1 MKFKP
6 YPSYKD
12 SGIEWLGEVPKGWDI
27 KKLKYLAKIKNGQDQ
42 KQVLIEEGGFP
53 VYGSGG
59 EFGRACQYLYSQK
72 SVLLGRKGTI
82 DKPLFI
88 QEPFWTVDTMY
99 YTKIFSAVFPKFFF
113 YQCLTIEFNYY
124 QFGSTVPSMTQE
136 SLHNNYFSVPNFQ
149 DQATIADFLD
159 RETLRIDG
167 LVEEKNHFIELLKE
181 KRLALISHV
190 VTKGLDPTVKMKD
203 SGVDWLGEMPEHWVV
218 QPIKYVI
225 DKIES
230 GTSVNASAES
240 AKDNEIGVLKT
251 SCVYS
256 GQFNPFENKAV
267 VEQEIDRV
275 SCPLKIGM
283 LIVSRMNT
291 PDLVGAAGLVTSAPT
306 NLYLPDRLW
315 QISFLNANS
324 TYVYYW
330 TQSTMYRAFI
340 KSVCSGT
347 SSSMQNLSQDQFKSF
362 IFPSPENEEQ
372 TKIANFLDNQTTKID
387 ALITETQQSIALLKE
402 HRIALI
408 SAAVTGK
415 IDVREVA

>member
-1 MKFKP
+1 MC
-6 YPSYKD
+6 
-12 SGIEWLGEVPKGWDI
+12 I
-27 KKLKYLAKIKNGQDQ
+27 
-42 KQVLIEEGGFP
+42 
-53 VYGSGG
+53 
-59 EFGRACQYLYSQK
+59 R
-72 SVLLGRKGTI
+72 
-82 DKPLFI
+82 
-88 QEPFWTVDTMY
+88 
-99 YTKIFSAVFPKFFF
+99 
-113 YQCLTIEFNYY
+113 
-124 QFGSTVPSMTQE
+124 
-136 SLHNNYFSVPNFQ
+136 
-149 DQATIADFLD
+149 D
-159 RETLRIDG
+159 R
-167 LVEEKNHFIELLKE
+167 
-181 KRLALISHV
+181 
-190 VTKGLDPTVKMKD
+190 
-203 SGVDWLGEMPEHWVV
+203 
-218 QPIKYVI
+218 
-225 DKIES
+225 
-230 GTSVNASAES
+230 
-240 AKDNEIGVLKT
+240 T

-372 TKIANFLDNQTTKID
+372 TKIANFLDHQTAKID
-387 ALITETQQSIALLKE
+387 ALIAETQQSIALLKE
-402 HRIALI
+402 HRTALI
-408 SAAVTGK
+408 SAVVTGK

>member
-6 YPSYKD
+6 YPNYKD
-12 SGIEWLGEVPKGWDI
+12 SGIEWLGEIPKGWDI

-59 EFGRACQYLYSQK
+59 EFGRAYQYLYNQK

-99 YTKIFSAVFPKFFF
+99 YTKIFSSVFPKFFF

-136 SLHNNYFSVPNFQ
+136 SLHNNYFAVPNFQ
-149 DQATIADFLD
+149 DQATIANFLD
-159 RETLRIDG
+159 RETLRIDA
-167 LVEEKNHFIELLKE
+167 LVEEKNHFIGLLKE
-181 KRLALISHV
+181 KRQTLISHV

-203 SGVDWLGEMPEHWVV
+203 SGIDWLGEVPEHWVV
-218 QPIKYVI
+218 QPVKYVI

-230 GTSVNASAES
+230 GTSVNATAES

-372 TKIANFLDNQTTKID
+372 TKIANFLDHQTAKID
-387 ALITETQQSIALLKE
+387 ALIAETQQSIALLKE
-402 HRIALI
+402 HRTALI
-408 SAAVTGK
+408 SAVVTGK

>member
-12 SGIEWLGEVPKGWDI
+12 SGIEWLGKIPKGWDI

-59 EFGRACQYLYSQK
+59 EFGRAFQYLYNQK

-99 YTKIFSAVFPKFFF
+99 YTKIFSSVFPKFFF

-136 SLHNNYFSVPNFQ
+136 SLHNNYFAVPSFQ
-149 DQATIADFLD
+149 DQAIIANFLD
-159 RETLRIDG
+159 RETQRIDA

-203 SGVDWLGEMPEHWVV
+203 SGVEWLGEVPVHWV
-218 QPIKYVI
+218 ISSLKH
-225 DKIES
+225 KIRLRY
-230 GTSVNASAES
+230 GDPLAS
-240 AKDNEIGVLKT
+240 EI
-251 SCVYS
+251 
-256 GQFNPFENKAV
+256 
-267 VEQEIDRV
+267 
-275 SCPLKIGM
+275 
-283 LIVSRMNT
+283 
-291 PDLVGAAGLVTSAPT
+291 
-306 NLYLPDRLW
+306 
-315 QISFLNANS
+315 
-324 TYVYYW
+324 
-330 TQSTMYRAFI
+330 
-340 KSVCSGT
+340 
-347 SSSMQNLSQDQFKSF
+347 
-362 IFPSPENEEQ
+362 
-372 TKIANFLDNQTTKID
+372 
-387 ALITETQQSIALLKE
+387 
-402 HRIALI
+402 
-408 SAAVTGK
+408 
-415 IDVREVA
+415 RED